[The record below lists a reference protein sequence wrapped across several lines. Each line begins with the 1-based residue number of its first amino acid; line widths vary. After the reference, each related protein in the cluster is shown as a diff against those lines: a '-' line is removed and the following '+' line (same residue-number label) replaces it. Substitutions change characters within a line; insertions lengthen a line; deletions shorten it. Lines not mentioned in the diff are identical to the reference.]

1 MLYTIHLPCYPYV
14 KKYLE
19 AKYPS
24 PVQIKLTDKLGK
36 LIYLALERYPSRVEK
51 DPELGATVQLL
62 ISQDIYCR
70 KGLFLSKE
78 SIQLINEMVFNEIF
92 DEIYLYLYN
101 NSNNIGQ
108 KKYDTVTILYKQ
120 KSRKDTKTT
129 SKRIKKPDLIYFI
142 EVKNVIEEILAK
154 YNLNFNDISYESL
167 HRAYYRRKN
176 KDKLQIAS

>member
-19 AKYPS
+19 TKYAS

-36 LIYLALERYPSRVEK
+36 LIYLALERYPRKLEK
-51 DPELGATVQLL
+51 TPELGATVQLL

-101 NSNNIGQ
+101 NSNNVGQ
-108 KKYDTVTILYKQ
+108 KKYDTVTIQYKK
-120 KSRKDTKTT
+120 KSRNETKTT

-167 HRAYYRRKN
+167 HRAYYRRKT
-176 KDKLQIAS
+176 KIKYS